1 MEPNKLAD
9 KITLFPETPGVYKFL
24 KKDQVIYIGKAKN
37 IKKRTSSYTHVNKLS
52 ERIRQMVFYSTDIE
66 CITTLTEEDALIL
79 ESKLIKEYSPKYN
92 ILLKDDKDYPFLLI
106 TTSHDFPKIMKYRG
120 KAHEEDF
127 KKGPFVSST
136 NLYLLIKELSKMFQ
150 IRTCSDYTLKTRKR
164 PCIEYFIKRCSAP
177 CVNYITKDDYNKN
190 IKDVIDI
197 LNGNTKDSINHLTEN
212 MKKASQALEYEKA
225 ALIRDQIKILSSYI
239 VQNSNLLDTHIVIHL
254 KKDNISIIKVFIYKN
269 NINYGTKDFTFFE
282 ETEELLTVF
291 IKQFYYSFPV
301 PNEILLIEKINNKNT
316 IEKAYKTKI
325 KYLTKSQ
332 INNNFIKECIL
343 LTSTSLENF
352 IKQLES
358 NTEHLT
364 RIKSIFGLQKI
375 PQKIEIID
383 NSHFSGKNAFAVVVV
398 FENGKFK
405 KTEYRAYKIQ
415 EEIARDD
422 YQMMREI
429 IKRRYTDYKGI
440 KPDLLIIDGGLGQF
454 NAVLEILNE
463 VDPTIDIISI
473 AKGIYRNAFDETFF
487 SKKLKQFKF
496 QKGDK
501 TLFFLERL
509 RDEAHN
515 FSISNSRKSFEKTI
529 SNSQLQKINNLTKAQ
544 IFSLLE
550 HFKDIEKIKYSTL
563 EELKN
568 VPFISENDAKKIL
581 KFFSQDKRD
590 K

>member
-1 MEPNKLAD
+1 MEVDKLAA
-9 KITLFPETPGVYKFL
+9 KIAFFPKTPGIYKFF
-24 KKDQVIYIGKAKN
+24 KNDTVIYVGKAKN
-37 IKKRTSSYTHVNKLS
+37 IKKRTTSYTNTNKLS

-66 CITTLTEEDALIL
+66 FITTLTEEDALIL

-92 ILLKDDKDYPFLLI
+92 ILLKDDKDYPFILI

-120 KAHEEDF
+120 KAHDEDF

-150 IRTCSDYTLKTRKR
+150 IRTCSDYTIKTRKR

-177 CVNYITKDDYNKN
+177 CVNYITKEDYNKSIN
-190 IKDVIDI
+190 DVINI
-197 LNGNTKDSINHLTEN
+197 LNGNTKESIDHLTAN
-212 MKKASQALEYEKA
+212 MKKASLELEYEKA

-239 VQNSNLLDTHIVIHL
+239 VQNSNLLDTHIIIHL
-254 KKDNISIIKVFIYKN
+254 KKQNTSIVKLFIYKN

-282 ETEELLTVF
+282 ESEDLLTDF
-291 IKQFYYSFPV
+291 IKQFYYSFP
-301 PNEILLIEKINNKNT
+301 PPKEILLLEKISNKKV
-316 IEKAYKTKI
+316 IEKAYKTRI
-325 KYLTKSQ
+325 KYLTKAQ
-332 INNNFIKECIL
+332 INENFIKECIL
-343 LTSTSLENF
+343 LTNSSLENF
-352 IKQLES
+352 IKQTEF

-415 EEIARDD
+415 QEFSRDD

-429 IKRRYTDYKGI
+429 IQRRYSDYKGT

-454 NAVLEILNE
+454 NAVIEILKSISQ
-463 VDPTIDIISI
+463 PIDVISI
-473 AKGIYRNAFDETFF
+473 AKGVYRNAFDETFF
-487 SKKLKQFKF
+487 SEKIKQFKF
-496 QKGDK
+496 LKGDK

-515 FSISNSRKSFEKTI
+515 FAISTSRKSFEKTV
-529 SNSQLQKINNLTKAQ
+529 SNSELQKIRGLTSAQ
-544 IFSLLE
+544 ISSLLE
-550 HFKDIEKIKYSTL
+550 YFKDIEKIKHSTL
-563 EELKN
+563 EDLMH
-568 VPFISENDAKKIL
+568 VPFILEKDAKKIL
-581 KFFSQDKRD
+581 KFFSKYN
-590 K
+590 